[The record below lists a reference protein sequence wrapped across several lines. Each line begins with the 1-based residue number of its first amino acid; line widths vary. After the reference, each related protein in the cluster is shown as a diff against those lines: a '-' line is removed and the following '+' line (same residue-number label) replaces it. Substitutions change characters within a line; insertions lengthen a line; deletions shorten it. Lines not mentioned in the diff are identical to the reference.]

1 MLQRS
6 ITERDNQDVGG
17 RAMKTVWVCFDAEGN
32 EVVSAVRKREG
43 CSAYRGGEKCACD
56 GGLPQ
61 GTPCNAVEYV
71 PMTALDRLDRLMSEG
86 HYFAYQGGEWHLFR
100 KDGEGCYSGRSPSAI
115 IKMLEAK

>member
-1 MLQRS
+1 
-6 ITERDNQDVGG
+6 
-17 RAMKTVWVCFDAEGN
+17 MKTVWVCENRPQVAQKDPKDCGN
-32 EVVSAVRKREG
+32 IRSDGSCTCYGILKREP
-43 CSAYRGGEKCACD
+43 CD
-56 GGLPQ
+56 
-61 GTPCNAVEYV
+61 AVEYV